1 MAHGAE
7 MCGQILYYHP
17 FVSKAEAGGDGGA
30 GRLVRP
36 EPTSGEDRD
45 NDLYNVFFNVTKI
58 PTEGVEQDMVEGAAH
73 ALAGAS
79 QFIVN

>member
-17 FVSKAEAGGDGGA
+17 FASKAEAGGDGGA

-45 NDLYNVFFNVTKI
+45 NDLYNVFFNQTDI
-58 PTEGVEQDMVEGAAH
+58 LTEGVEQDMVEGAAH